1 VPDTARTS
9 ERKSEGR
16 LEFLDPAVV
25 SRLGGLEL
33 IARLVVEGFITGL
46 HRSPYHGFSVEFAEH
61 RPYMLGDEMK
71 FIDWKV
77 WAKTDRFYVKAF
89 EEETN
94 LRTYLLLDSSGSM
107 GYGSGGVTK
116 FRYAVMM
123 AAAFAYLMLRQRDA
137 VGLVLFDEEL
147 RLLLE
152 PRAARRQLNVLLGA
166 LAQAAPA
173 KRTKPLAPLR
183 ELAGRVKRRGLVIVL
198 SDLLTD
204 PAEAIRALLY
214 FKHQEHEVVVFH
226 ILDPMELELD
236 MKQEAIFRDME
247 TGETVAAA
255 PWEIRQDY
263 VKSVRGMIETY
274 RRELRAAHVDYQLVS
289 TRTPFVEILTHYL
302 VKRSR
307 LG

>member
-1 VPDTARTS
+1 MAETARKT
-9 ERKSEGR
+9 EDRI
-16 LEFLDPAVV
+16 EFLDPEIV

-61 RPYMLGDEMK
+61 RPYMLGDEVR

-107 GYGSGGVTK
+107 GYGSGGVSK
-116 FRYAVMM
+116 FRYAVML
-123 AAAFAYLMLRQRDA
+123 AASLTYLMLRQRDA

-152 PRAARRQLNVLLGA
+152 PRAARRQLKVILGA
-166 LAQAAPA
+166 LAQASPA
-173 KRTKPLAPLR
+173 RKTKPLPPLR
-183 ELAGRVKRRGLVIVL
+183 ELAGRVKRRGLVVVL

-204 PAEAIRALLY
+204 PEEATRALLY

-226 ILDPMELELD
+226 ILDPMELDLD
-236 MKQEAIFRDME
+236 MRQEAIFRDME
-247 TGETVAAA
+247 TGETVQAA

-263 VKSVRGMIETY
+263 MRSVREMIEAY
-274 RRELRAAHVDYQLVS
+274 RRELRSALIDYQLVS
-289 TRTPFVEILTHYL
+289 TRTPFVETLTHYL

>member
-1 VPDTARTS
+1 MPEVAG
-9 ERKSEGR
+9 KSGQR
-16 LEFLDPAVV
+16 IEFLDPEVV

-61 RPYMLGDEMK
+61 RPYMLGDEVK

-77 WAKTDRFYVKAF
+77 WGKTDRLYVKAF

-94 LRTYLLLDSSGSM
+94 LRAYVLLDSSGSM
-107 GYGSGGVTK
+107 GYGSGPVSK
-116 FRYAVMM
+116 FRYAVML
-123 AAAFAYLMLRQRDA
+123 AAALTYLMLRQRDA

-147 RLLLE
+147 RLFLE
-152 PRAARRQLNVLLGA
+152 PRAARRQLGAVLGA
-166 LAQAAPA
+166 LAGASPSR
-173 KRTKPLAPLR
+173 KTRPLAPLR
-183 ELAGRVKRRGLVIVL
+183 ELAGRVKRRGLVVVL

-204 PAEAIRALLY
+204 PEEATRALLS

-226 ILDPMELELD
+226 ILDPMELELE
-236 MKQEAIFRDME
+236 MRQEALFRDME
-247 TGETVAAA
+247 TGETVHTA

-263 VKSVRGMIETY
+263 VKSVREMIETY
-274 RRELRAAHVDYQLVS
+274 RRELRGAHVDYQLVS
-289 TRTPFVEILTHYL
+289 TRTPFVETLTHYL